1 MSSIATCPQC
11 SAQLAVPETASASDQ
26 AQCPECRAE
35 FLLAEGDLRYLSLA
49 EIVEPMKATP
59 PEDPPAPT
67 EPELQ
72 ETSLAEELPKS
83 EMPEAELPQGA
94 LSEERRAADTISS
107 ASSST
112 STLSGWEE
120 RLRTAIDST
129 EKEIAGEPE
138 IADPTASEESSLEK
152 SPKFEFEM
160 DPPAESPAD
169 SSASATTKLPETKD
183 WFETTPEQAASEQT
197 ASEQTIEESRTT
209 AVQTTAVQTTAVQT
223 PAEDARAATKRAAPL
238 RRRKKNS
245 LLKRA
250 TVVVLFGAVGIVLG
264 QYALFWIRGPSA
276 DYLHIAR
283 FVPRAIFPSTRSPVI
298 APQIS
303 PEERIVSDNGPIEK
317 SEIEEPAQELLAQTE
332 PAPSARPPAVTH
344 DDFVQPATGHLPEA
358 GQSLEVSPLPPT
370 NTTPTDFERLL
381 AGAHDSA
388 PALVEG
394 DLSTQESARVKGQAY
409 MALCRLAEHFDFVRE
424 ASLDDD
430 TRSLALSAQ
439 SLLRATA
446 GQTAARND
454 FAWIVSRWWQHQ
466 ARPNQGVFLVGR
478 IQDIEAMGSRTL
490 CQVAVVHAAELTLIP
505 VLLPDAAYQE
515 GDQIGVVGT
524 IVTEPRTVIPGFT
537 ADLPQIAVALDSF
550 SVPTE

>member
-11 SAQLAVPETASASDQ
+11 AAQLAVPETASASDQ

-49 EIVEPMKATP
+49 KIVEPVKATP
-59 PEDPPAPT
+59 PEPEREKPPLAT
-67 EPELQ
+67 EL
-72 ETSLAEELPKS
+72 
-83 EMPEAELPQGA
+83 PEAELPQA
-94 LSEERRAADTISS
+94 AFSEERRAADTISS
-107 ASSST
+107 ASSTT
-112 STLSGWEE
+112 STFSGWEE

-129 EKEIAGEPE
+129 EKESAGEPE
-138 IADPTASEESSLEK
+138 IAGPPASEESSLEK

-160 DPPAESPAD
+160 DPPAESPDD
-169 SSASATTKLPETKD
+169 SSASATTILPETRD
-183 WFETTPEQAASEQT
+183 WFEPTPEQTTSEQT
-197 ASEQTIEESRTT
+197 VEESRTT
-209 AVQTTAVQTTAVQT
+209 AVQV
-223 PAEDARAATKRAAPL
+223 PAEDARAATEPAAPV

-276 DYLHIAR
+276 DYLHIAQ
-283 FVPRAIFPSTRSPVI
+283 FVPRVILPSARSPVI

-303 PEERIVSDNGPIEK
+303 PEERFVSDNGPVEK
-317 SEIEEPAQELLAQTE
+317 SDIENLAQELLAQTE
-332 PAPSARPPAVTH
+332 PVERELAPPARPPAVTH
-344 DDFVQPATGHLPEA
+344 DDFVQPATVQLPEV
-358 GQSLEVSPLPPT
+358 GQSPEVSPLPPT
-370 NTTPTDFERLL
+370 NTTPADFERLL
-381 AGAHDSA
+381 GSAHDSA

-394 DLSTQESARVKGQAY
+394 DLSTQESARVKGRAY
-409 MALCRLAEHFDFVRE
+409 MALCRLAEHFDFVRL
-424 ASLDDD
+424 ANLDDD
-430 TRSLALSAQ
+430 ARSLALSAQ

-454 FAWIVSRWWQHQ
+454 LAWIVSRWWQHQ

-505 VLLPDAAYQE
+505 VLLPDAAYQV